1 MTIRS
6 KIFMAALLIGALPM
20 GVGAMPACA
29 QETVWTTIIPKVFP
43 GTVYTWH
50 LRPDGSYSEDG
61 RDTATGKAIQPRLS
75 GHWRVT
81 GRHLVLKQDG
91 VGYVFDGSLIGD
103 EYLGV
108 LYLDGKRFARF
119 CAIKGGAPPQ
129 ACADISV

>member
-6 KIFMAALLIGALPM
+6 KIFMAALLIRALPT
-20 GVGAMPACA
+20 VICASRACA

-43 GTVYTWH
+43 GFVYTWR
-50 LRPDGSYSEDG
+50 LKPGGTYSEDG
-61 RDTATGKAIQPRLS
+61 RDTATGKAVQPRLS

-81 GRHLVLKQDG
+81 GRRMVLKQDG
-91 VGYVFDGSLIGD
+91 IGYVFDGNFIGD

-119 CAIKGGAPPQ
+119 CAIKGEAPPQ
-129 ACADISV
+129 TCADISV